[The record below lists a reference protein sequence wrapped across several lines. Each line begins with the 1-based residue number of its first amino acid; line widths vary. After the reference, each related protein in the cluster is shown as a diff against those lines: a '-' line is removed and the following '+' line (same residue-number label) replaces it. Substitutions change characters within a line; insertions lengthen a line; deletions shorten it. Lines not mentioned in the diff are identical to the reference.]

1 MTNTFLLVMMM
12 PNEHSCLHEEQIMG
26 QSRAI
31 ERLGAEM
38 NYKRERLDDLKQD
51 NRRME
56 KKIDDIGTNLN
67 KIIQQSDSKDGA
79 LNERLVRIETRQ
91 DEQEKATKNNRDEA
105 NKKIA
110 LGGLILAAL
119 MLILTFFRGG

>member
-1 MTNTFLLVMMM
+1 MMM
-12 PNEHSCLHEEQIMG
+12 PNEHTCLHEEQIMG
-26 QSRAI
+26 QSRTI

-38 NYKRERLDDLKQD
+38 KYKRERLDDLKQD

-56 KKIDDIGTNLN
+56 KKIDEISINLN
-67 KIIQQSDSKDGA
+67 KIIQKSDSKDSA

-110 LGGLILAAL
+110 LGGFILAAL